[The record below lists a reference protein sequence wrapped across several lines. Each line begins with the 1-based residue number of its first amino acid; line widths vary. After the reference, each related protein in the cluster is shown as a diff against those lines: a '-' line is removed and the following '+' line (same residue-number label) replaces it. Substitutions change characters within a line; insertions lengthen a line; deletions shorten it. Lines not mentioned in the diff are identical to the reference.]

1 MSYGFVGL
9 LNYSAASFPL
19 GTTVTTT
26 RTKSTDPSVEAKKS
40 STTLSTVVYRELRAE
55 VLSGRLK
62 PGVKLRA
69 EDLRKRFNIASSPI
83 REALNRLLSE
93 GFVALEDQKG
103 FRVAPVSES
112 DLQELVLARCAIDG
126 AAIRESIGRYDVA
139 WEEGLVLALHR
150 LSRAS
155 RVADENL
162 AVADTSWESLH
173 REFHCALVSGC
184 GSRWTRRIS
193 EQLFDAA
200 ERYRLLAAQQISE
213 RNELDE
219 HKAIVEACLARRS
232 AEAVNLLE
240 THYGMTFA
248 VIMSSPAAP
257 DHQTG

>member
-1 MSYGFVGL
+1 M
-9 LNYSAASFPL
+9 
-19 GTTVTTT
+19 T
-26 RTKSTDPSVEAKKS
+26 RKIKSTLSETEAKKPS
-40 STTLSTVVYRELRAE
+40 MTLSTAVYRELRAE

-83 REALNRLLSE
+83 REALNRLVSE

-112 DLQELVLARCAIDG
+112 DLHELVLARCAIDG
-126 AAIRESIGRYDVA
+126 AAISESIRRFDVP

-155 RVADENL
+155 RQADEQL
-162 AVADTSWESLH
+162 PAGEMSWETLH

-213 RNELDE
+213 RNELAE
-219 HKAIVEACLARRS
+219 HQAIVEACLSRRP
-232 AEAVNLLE
+232 ADAVDLLQR
-240 THYGMTFA
+240 HYGMTFA
-248 VIMSSPAAP
+248 VIMGSPAAP
-257 DHQTG
+257 AAPAN

>member
-1 MSYGFVGL
+1 M
-9 LNYSAASFPL
+9 
-19 GTTVTTT
+19 
-26 RTKSTDPSVEAKKS
+26 
-40 STTLSTVVYRELRAE
+40 TLSTAVYRELRTE

-83 REALNRLLSE
+83 REALNRLVSE

-126 AAIRESIGRYDVA
+126 AAISESIRRFDVP

-155 RVADENL
+155 RQADEQL
-162 AVADTSWESLH
+162 PVGEMSWENLH

-213 RNELDE
+213 RNELAE
-219 HKAIVEACLARRS
+219 HQAIVEACLSRRP
-232 AEAVNLLE
+232 ADAVDLLQR
-240 THYGMTFA
+240 HYGMTFT
-248 VIMSSPAAP
+248 VIMGSPDAP
-257 DHQTG
+257 ALQAD